1 MPTGP
6 RAAGRSSQSPA
17 PPAERA
23 SDGRFVVPLVH
34 VRLSEPVVNL
44 GFYGGL
50 AAAVAL
56 GAVDLPVGVLVG
68 VGVAIARHRRH

>member
-1 MPTGP
+1 MPTG
-6 RAAGRSSQSPA
+6 AGAPKRSPQSAA
-17 PPAERA
+17 PPAGPV
-23 SDGRFVVPLVH
+23 SGGGFVVPLVH
-34 VRLSEPVVNL
+34 VRLSESAVNF

-68 VGVAIARHRRH
+68 VGVAIARHRRT

>member
-1 MPTGP
+1 MPTDV
-6 RAAGRSSQSPA
+6 RAAQKSSQSPA
-17 PPAERA
+17 PPAEPV
-23 SDGRFVVPLVH
+23 SDRGFVVPLIHVH
-34 VRLSEPVVNL
+34 FSESAVNF

-68 VGVAIARHRRH
+68 VGVAIARHRRS

>member
-1 MPTGP
+1 MPPGA
-6 RAAGRSSQSPA
+6 RAAESSSRSPA
-17 PPAERA
+17 PPPEPV
-23 SDGRFVVPLVH
+23 SDGGFVVPLVH
-34 VRLSEPVVNL
+34 VRLSEPAVNL

-68 VGVAIARHRRH
+68 VGVAIARHRRT

>member
-1 MPTGP
+1 MPTRP
-6 RAAGRSSQSPA
+6 RAAVRNSQA
-17 PPAERA
+17 PAEPV
-23 SDGRFVVPLVH
+23 SDDGFVVPLVH
-34 VRLSEPVVNL
+34 VHLSEPAVKL

-68 VGVAIARHRRH
+68 VGVAIARHRRT

>member
-1 MPTGP
+1 MPTVP
-6 RAAGRSSQSPA
+6 RATGRSSQ
-17 PPAERA
+17 PPAGRA
-23 SDGRFVVPLVH
+23 SASGFVVPLVH
-34 VRLSEPVVNL
+34 VRLSEPAVNF

-68 VGVAIARHRRH
+68 VGVAIARHRRT